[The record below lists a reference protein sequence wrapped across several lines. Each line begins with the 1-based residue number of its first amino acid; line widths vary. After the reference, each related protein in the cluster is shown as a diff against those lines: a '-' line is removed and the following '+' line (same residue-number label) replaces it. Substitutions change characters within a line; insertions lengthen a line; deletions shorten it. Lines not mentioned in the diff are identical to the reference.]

1 MKGTIIYYGG
11 FSLPDKNA
19 AANRVVSNGKILV
32 ASGYNVV
39 FLGADYEQCDYDGI
53 RALSRNMFSEAHP
66 AGATQ
71 WLRQIVLFKNL
82 KQAVAEHKNTELIIL
97 YNVPFVTLCLA
108 KRFFGKQG
116 IDVAYDCTEWSQF
129 TEGSL
134 IKRVFK
140 YIDEFFIRKFTH
152 KVADKII
159 VISKLMENAYSSNRK
174 ILKLPPLVDLS
185 DDIWHQ
191 PKENSADKFVFCFA
205 GFPGGNKEN
214 LDVVVNAFMKLN
226 QDKAV
231 LRIVGLE
238 REQFCAMYPG
248 IEPSPQ
254 VEFSGKLTHRETIKQ
269 ILSCDCYV
277 FIRPSDRRNNAGFP
291 TKFAESY
298 TCGARIITTDV
309 SDIRD
314 YTNNSEDFII
324 LNTTDTDTVHN
335 AMLSMM
341 HSDHSQRVKSLRN
354 DFDYKNYIDKAQ
366 RWLN

>member
-19 AANRVVSNGKILV
+19 AANRVVSNGKIFE

-39 FLGADYEQCDYDGI
+39 FLGADYENGDYDGI
-53 RALSRNMFSEAHP
+53 RAISGNMFSESHP
-66 AGATQ
+66 AGSAQ
-71 WLRQIVLFKNL
+71 WLKQIVFFRNL
-82 KQAVAEHKNTELIIL
+82 KKMVAEHKNTALIIL
-97 YNVPFVTLCLA
+97 YNVPFVTLCIA
-108 KRFFGKQG
+108 KRFFSKQG

-129 TEGSL
+129 TEGSFL
-134 IKRVFK
+134 KRVFK

-159 VISKLMENAYSSNRK
+159 VISKLMEKAYSSNHN

-191 PKENSADKFVFCFA
+191 VKENSADKFVFCFA

-214 LDVVVNAFMKLN
+214 LDVVVDAFMKLN

-231 LRIVGLE
+231 LKIVGLE
-238 REQFCAMYPG
+238 REQFCTMYPTV
-248 IEPSPQ
+248 EPSNR
-254 VEFSGKLTHRETIKQ
+254 VEFSGRLTHSETIKQ

-314 YTNNSEDFII
+314 YTDNPEDFII
-324 LNTTDTDTVHN
+324 LDTTDANTVHN
-335 AMLSMM
+335 AMLSMIQ
-341 HSDHSQRVKSLRN
+341 SNHSQRVKSTRN